1 MSRSS
6 STSIHHWTTRLT
18 RQFPCRIPVL
28 GAPMANC
35 AGGALA
41 AAVASAGG
49 LGFVGAGHALD
60 SEVGLTQL
68 EQEIQIFRAASSANE
83 KYPLCLGFIGYSTFR
98 SVENW
103 KRLELV
109 LERHRPSVVQFFA
122 PVFARAPL
130 DFYNTMTDSEADFYK
145 RDNVTLCH
153 KYDAQVVAQVG
164 TVQDALEAVVE
175 YGVDALMVQ
184 GSEAG
189 GHGLR
194 PQQMGNATLPLAVT
208 VVSQL
213 RAHNNDTPVVA
224 AGGIADGRT
233 MAAFLAAGCDGVVLG
248 TRLWGS
254 HESLGHASYKDRLVA
269 PETTCDQVTRTPI
282 FDWIQNT
289 YSNTPWPEPYD
300 TVGALRNSTTKQ
312 WQGREHELKEA
323 LLVAESSSEKKNSN
337 DRNDDGASSSN
348 NEASSLS
355 RIAHDYRQAC
365 EQGDANIALIHAGQG
380 VGLMDAVEP
389 AADLVTRISLEAEA
403 ILRSAPAQLFTTTQ
417 RDDSSGRTET

>member
-1 MSRSS
+1 MSRSNSS
-6 STSIHHWTTRLT
+6 STARIHPHWTTRLT
-18 RQFPCRIPVL
+18 RQFPCRLPIL

-41 AAVASAGG
+41 AAVAAAGG

-60 SEVGLTQL
+60 SEAGLTQL
-68 EQEIQIFRAASSANE
+68 EQEIQLFRAAASSAKE
-83 KYPLCLGFIGYSTFR
+83 EYPLCLGFIGYSTFR
-98 SVENW
+98 RVDNW

-109 LERHRPSVVQFFA
+109 LQRHRPAVVQFFA
-122 PVFARAPL
+122 PALARAPF
-130 DFYNTMTDSEADFYK
+130 DFYNSSKDSQVDSYK
-145 RDNVTLCH
+145 RNNVTLCH
-153 KYDAQVVAQVG
+153 KYNAQVVAQVG
-164 TVQDALEAVVE
+164 TVHDALEAAVE

-208 VVSQL
+208 VLSQL
-213 RAHNNDTPVVA
+213 RAQNNDSTPVVA

-248 TRLWGS
+248 TRLWGAR
-254 HESLGHASYKDRLVA
+254 ESLGKASFKDRLVA
-269 PETTCDQVTRTPI
+269 PETTCDRVTRTPI

-289 YSNTPWPEPYD
+289 YSDTPWPEPYD
-300 TVGALRNSTTKQ
+300 TVGALRNNTTKE

-323 LLVAESSSEKKNSN
+323 LLMAGSSSEKKNSN
-337 DRNDDGASSSN
+337 DRNDDGSSSSD
-348 NEASSLS
+348 EASSLS

-365 EQGDANIALIHAGQG
+365 ERGDANVALIHAGQG

-403 ILRSAPAQLFTTTQ
+403 ILRRAPAQLFTTTQ
-417 RDDSSGRTET
+417 EG